1 MKLSGCV
8 VPLRRRHERITEFCV
23 VAIFAE
29 TGGGE
34 LLVTHHVAAMD
45 DIERAAFFAA
55 RSQRADPSVQQTGA

>member
-1 MKLSGCV
+1 
-8 VPLRRRHERITEFCV
+8 V

-34 LLVTHHVAAMD
+34 LLVTRHVAAMD